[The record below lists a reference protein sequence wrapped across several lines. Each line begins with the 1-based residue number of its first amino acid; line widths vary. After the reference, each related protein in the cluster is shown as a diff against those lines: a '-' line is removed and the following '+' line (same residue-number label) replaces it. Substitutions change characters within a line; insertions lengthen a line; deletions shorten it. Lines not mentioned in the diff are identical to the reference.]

1 MTQSKVT
8 IPVPVDYNVVVELE
22 PVSDRAGKT
31 GVILKPDDLKE
42 REQFSMVKGTLRA
55 VGPNAFKDFGE
66 PCPKPGDVVLFR
78 KFSGQG
84 QTPQV
89 AMDDT
94 IRVMPDKDILAIVP

>member
-1 MTQSKVT
+1 MTQAKTT

-22 PVSDRAGKT
+22 PEPEKIGT
-31 GVILKPDDLKE
+31 LYMPDDVKE
-42 REQFSMVKGTLRA
+42 RRQFSGVRGRLLA
-55 VGPNAFKDFGE
+55 VGPNAFKDFGD
-66 PCPKPGDVVLFR
+66 PCPKPGDRVLFK

-94 IRVMPDKDILAIVP
+94 LRVMPDKDILAIVP